1 MENKQKKILKKVDK
15 LRGVRS
21 QWNSYLEEVYKYAMP
36 NRNTF
41 TEYSAG
47 QKRDNNVFDSTAVV
61 ATNSFVSRIQTLMV
75 KPWAKWF
82 LFEAGSTIEE
92 EAKKDINLELEKV
105 AQVVYEEINYSNFA
119 EQISSSFF
127 DLAASTGVIMVRADE
142 RANAQ
147 SSLVF
152 ESIPLADVMLETASD
167 GDIKTVFR
175 EIKLPVN
182 QIQAKWKQTKL
193 TPEINDIIERNP
205 DELIELIEG
214 VCYQEEKGNYN
225 FVLMEKSNEDKP
237 FLIDQEIDE
246 SPYIVFRE
254 YVTPGETYGRGRLM
268 TVLGDIKSANKIME
282 YSLSAAAMSIAGVYT
297 AVNDGIFNVNTA
309 RFAPGAVI
317 PVASNGQNPTIAPL
331 SNPSD
336 INVAQ
341 FELQEL
347 RRNING
353 VLLTMPLGNI
363 EEVKG
368 RSATEM
374 SLRQNDFMQQSAAG
388 FNRLQTELL
397 NKIVIKVVY
406 QLKKLGKIDPI
417 EINGKEVKVK
427 FKSPVSA
434 IQGNEELQKLQQFM
448 EIMGVM
454 PEQVI
459 NTMISFEDI
468 PQDVLEHLDLPE
480 KYVRSKSDIQRIAQT
495 QQQMMQQQMAA
506 GQKPQGM

>member
-41 TEYSAG
+41 TEYGVG
-47 QKRDNNVFDSTAVV
+47 QKKDNHIFDSTAVV

-75 KPWAKWF
+75 KPWNKWF
-82 LFEAGSTIEE
+82 LFEAGSHIP
-92 EAKKDINLELEKV
+92 EADRKSINKDLEKV
-105 AQVVYEEINYSNFA
+105 EDIVFEEINYSNFA
-119 EQISSSFF
+119 EQISSAFF
-127 DLAASTGVIMVRADE
+127 DLAASTGVIMVREDQ

-152 ESIPLADVMLETASD
+152 EAIPLADVMLETASD

-175 EIKLPVN
+175 EIKLPVS
-182 QIQAKWKQTKL
+182 QIQHKWKQAKL
-193 TPEINDIIERNP
+193 TQELKDTIERNP
-205 DELIELIEG
+205 DEMIEVIEG
-214 VCYQEEKGNYN
+214 VCYQEDKGNYN
-225 FVLMEKSNEDKP
+225 FILCEKSSEDKD
-237 FLIDQEIDE
+237 FLIDIEIDE

-254 YVTPGETYGRGRLM
+254 FVTPGETYGRGRLM
-268 TVLGDIKSANKIME
+268 NVLGDIKSANKIME

-347 RRNING
+347 RRNIND
-353 VLLTMPLGNI
+353 VMLTMPLGNI
-363 EEVKG
+363 EDVKG

-374 SLRQNDFMQQSAAG
+374 SLRQNDFLQQSAAG

-397 NKIVIKVVY
+397 NKIVTKVVY
-406 QLKKLGKIDPI
+406 ILKKIGKIDPI

-427 FKSPVSA
+427 FKSPLSSLQA
-434 IQGNEELQKLQQFM
+434 NDELQKLQQFM
-448 EIMGVM
+448 EIMAAM
-454 PEQVI
+454 PEQLR
-459 NTMISFEDI
+459 NTLISFEKI
-468 PQDVLEHLDLPE
+468 PQDVLDHLDLPE
-480 KYVRSKSDIQRIAQT
+480 KYVRSESEFKKIAQ
-495 QQQMMQQQMAA
+495 QQAMMMQQQMMA
-506 GQKPQGM
+506 GNQPQ